1 MEREDFVVMVKER
14 FDAGS
19 VRYNSWC
26 GEQVQT
32 VAVCGGAGAFLIPD
46 AIAQHADVFI
56 TGEIGYHR
64 FFGYDQLIQLMEIG
78 HFESEQYT
86 INLLG
91 QIIRK
96 ACPDVRLLET
106 EIETNPINYL

>member
-1 MEREDFVVMVKER
+1 M
-14 FDAGS
+14 
-19 VRYNSWC
+19 
-26 GEQVQT
+26 
-32 VAVCGGAGAFLIPD
+32 AVCGGAGAFLIPD